1 LRDNPPIPKKA
12 STAAGC
18 RDAPSALRRRRA
30 SACDECIQA
39 TASMKWQHERAFY
52 RIEYPTRE
60 RPQFETDS
68 EVLDVIDACESG
80 IRVQLRMVR
89 PQKGDPINGTIR
101 FRRGAEV
108 TVEGHVVRVMDAQAA
123 IELKPPG
130 IPLRIIFDEQ
140 KFLLRHYPQQIR
152 RPSQSA

>member
-1 LRDNPPIPKKA
+1 
-12 STAAGC
+12 
-18 RDAPSALRRRRA
+18 
-30 SACDECIQA
+30 
-39 TASMKWQHERAFY
+39 MKWPHERAFY

-60 RPQFETDS
+60 RPLFETDS

-80 IRVQLRMVR
+80 IRYQVRMVR
-89 PQKGDPINGTIR
+89 PQKGDVVRGTLR

-108 TVEGHVVRVMDAQAA
+108 DVEGVVVRVFEEYAA
-123 IELKPPG
+123 VQLKPPG

-152 RPSQSA
+152 RPPQSA